1 MTNLQR
7 ADGLHGLGE
16 MFGDGER
23 ELTALDPAW
32 GKAAFFFRTG
42 HRLGHGPDSMRC
54 MSLDEVY
61 RMLNVFRERFEGGDT
76 LSILQAIGMCAE
88 ENLPMPEWLA
98 LAFNSRITAFGRTGS
113 PPTLDDVFYSERMP
127 TNSAKKAA
135 QARQDWQLGGRLW
148 RDVWDLVMADETIAS
163 FDKAITRL
171 LASRKYGVGKT
182 KAKQLVLM
190 LDTNQTQFL
199 GKTETLPRFLEK
211 RRKLLT

>member
-1 MTNLQR
+1 
-7 ADGLHGLGE
+7 
-16 MFGDGER
+16 
-23 ELTALDPAW
+23 
-32 GKAAFFFRTG
+32 
-42 HRLGHGPDSMRC
+42 
-54 MSLDEVY
+54 MSLNEVY
-61 RMLNVFRERFEGGDT
+61 RMLNVFRERFAGGDT

-135 QARQDWQLGGRLW
+135 QARQDWQLGVRLW
-148 RDVWDLVMADETIAS
+148 RDVRDLVMADETITS

-182 KAKQLVLM
+182 KTKQLVLM

>member
-88 ENLPMPEWLA
+88 ENLPMRATLRIDERHQALRPAHRRCRWLRGFA
-98 LAFNSRITAFGRTGS
+98 
-113 PPTLDDVFYSERMP
+113 
-127 TNSAKKAA
+127 
-135 QARQDWQLGGRLW
+135 
-148 RDVWDLVMADETIAS
+148 
-163 FDKAITRL
+163 
-171 LASRKYGVGKT
+171 
-182 KAKQLVLM
+182 
-190 LDTNQTQFL
+190 
-199 GKTETLPRFLEK
+199 
-211 RRKLLT
+211 